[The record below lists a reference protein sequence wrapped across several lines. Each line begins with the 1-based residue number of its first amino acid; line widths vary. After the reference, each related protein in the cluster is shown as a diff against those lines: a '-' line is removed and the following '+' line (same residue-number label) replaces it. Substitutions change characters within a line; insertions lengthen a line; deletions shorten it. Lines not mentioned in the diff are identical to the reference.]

1 VKQLLASLHNFLTIP
16 LAGNHGMIPAPHD
29 RAMDQSFS
37 QFSKAVNKHVLGN
50 QDEFVRL
57 KDRLEMCEH
66 ATSKAGAAALGYLM
80 AMEEMEELKSEADIS
95 VYDKVLDVVDGL
107 IACNGQ
113 YFAESACDEIFTII
127 YEWLD
132 KKLEDAGFSPLDAEG
147 FARAKIT
154 SYFKEYIVQE

>member
-1 VKQLLASLHNFLTIP
+1 
-16 LAGNHGMIPAPHD
+16 MIPAPHD

-80 AMEEMEELKSEADIS
+80 AMEEMEELKSEAEIS

-127 YEWLD
+127 YEWLLEELESLTD
-132 KKLEDAGFSPLDAEG
+132 LRKLPTERMSRNIMQQDIATL
-147 FARAKIT
+147 
-154 SYFKEYIVQE
+154 FKEYIVQE

>member
-1 VKQLLASLHNFLTIP
+1 MGKTLP
-16 LAGNHGMIPAPHD
+16 LDP
-29 RAMDQSFS
+29 SFN

-80 AMEEMEELKSEADIS
+80 AMEEMEELKSEAGIS
-95 VYDKVLDVVDGL
+95 VYDKVLEVVDGL
-107 IACNGQ
+107 ISANGQ
-113 YFAESACDEIFTII
+113 HFAESACDEIFTII

-132 KKLEDAGFSPLDAEG
+132 KELLLEINDNGSPTVRMIRSSVRNEVAIL
-147 FARAKIT
+147 
-154 SYFKEYIVQE
+154 FKEYIVQE

>member
-1 VKQLLASLHNFLTIP
+1 
-16 LAGNHGMIPAPHD
+16 MIPAPHD

-80 AMEEMEELKSEADIS
+80 AMEEMEELKSEAEIS
-95 VYDKVLDVVDGL
+95 VYDKVMDVVDGL

-127 YEWLD
+127 YEWLLEELESLTD
-132 KKLEDAGFSPLDAEG
+132 LRKLPTERMSRNIMQQDIATL
-147 FARAKIT
+147 
-154 SYFKEYIVQE
+154 FKEYIVQE